1 MSNNDHKKDLE
12 FRAAVKEHF
21 RGGLLNPT
29 MVGEMEKATDEVI
42 ASVGVDK
49 LKEMIAAK
57 KAKKGG
63 KKATKTKRN
72 INKKGK
78 KGKKTKKTKKRKG
91 KTMKKRKY

>member
-1 MSNNDHKKDLE
+1 MNNNGSSDPE
-12 FRAAVKEHF
+12 FRADVQEYFK
-21 RGGLLNPT
+21 GVLNPT
-29 MVGEMEKATDEVI
+29 MVGDMKLATDEVI
-42 ASVGVDK
+42 ASFGVDK
-49 LKEMIAAK
+49 LKEMIAEK
-57 KAKKGG
+57 KAEKKGG

>member
-57 KAKKGG
+57 IKNKPTIKAMSFSYLFKIKI
-63 KKATKTKRN
+63 KEIKIIVAK
-72 INKKGK
+72 
-78 KGKKTKKTKKRKG
+78 
-91 KTMKKRKY
+91 

>member
-1 MSNNDHKKDLE
+1 MNNNGSSDSE
-12 FRAAVKEHF
+12 FRAAVQEHF
-21 RGGLLNPT
+21 TGLLGTVKVEN
-29 MVGEMEKATDEVI
+29 MEKATDEVI

-57 KAKKGG
+57 KAKKVG